1 MKIALILSGCMMAA
15 LLLVL
20 STQHRTT
27 DTSPHRTSEALADAM
42 SSHGIEVGDASASAD
57 TASIDTASISAANAS
72 ASASASAT
80 SIVDSNF
87 KPVAYRQAGTR

>member
-1 MKIALILSGCMMAA
+1 MKIALILSGCTVAA

-20 STQHRTT
+20 STQHQTA

-42 SSHGIEVGDASASAD
+42 SSHGIELGDAGTSID
-57 TASIDTASISAANAS
+57 TASIDTTSISAAS
-72 ASASASAT
+72 VSAT
-80 SIVDSNF
+80 NIADSNF

>member
-20 STQHRTT
+20 STQHRAT
-27 DTSPHRTSEALADAM
+27 DTSSPHRTSEALADAM
-42 SSHGIEVGDASASAD
+42 SSHGIEVGDASASTD
-57 TASIDTASISAANAS
+57 TASIDTASISAASVNA
-72 ASASASAT
+72 T
-80 SIVDSNF
+80 NIVDSNF